1 MLKGLLHTQKG
12 ENQLLLGFRKARVME
27 PLGQTP
33 EAKDKKKT
41 IDINLSCFSNLNRQ
55 RNHFGSLIKYRF
67 QFSQSGTGQRF
78 CIPN

>member
-41 IDINLSCFSNLNRQ
+41 IDTN
-55 RNHFGSLIKYRF
+55 
-67 QFSQSGTGQRF
+67 
-78 CIPN
+78 

>member
-27 PLGQTP
+27 SLGPTP

-41 IDINLSCFSNLNRQ
+41 IDTN
-55 RNHFGSLIKYRF
+55 
-67 QFSQSGTGQRF
+67 
-78 CIPN
+78 